1 MTFNHYHK
9 GSSPLDLIKKKKEI
23 IIKAEEFFKVTVYFL
38 TRCVREGKSCKG
50 YNVLEKLER
59 EEQFKIELAN

>member
-23 IIKAEEFFKVTVYFL
+23 IIKAEEFFKVTIYFL

-50 YNVLEKLER
+50 V
-59 EEQFKIELAN
+59 

>member
-23 IIKAEEFFKVTVYFL
+23 IIKAEEFFKVTIYFL

-50 YNVLEKLER
+50 YNVPRKNR
-59 EEQFKIELAN
+59 KRGAI